1 MNPFPFVSPS
11 PFHLLFGIIKI
22 VLIFSGLFFLLW
34 YYLKQKNG
42 HKPAGN
48 ETGPTGSLTSEV
60 TRVILPLRLQALER
74 FVLFLERIHPSNL
87 VMRLN
92 NPDLTAAQLQTLL
105 VRTIREEFEYNLS
118 QQLYLSQQT
127 WELIKNA
134 KEEMV
139 ALINQ
144 AAAKSGDES
153 MAGVLVKNV
162 FEMVIEKGKLPT
174 ELALDEVR
182 KEFQNL
188 TE

>member
-1 MNPFPFVSPS
+1 
-11 PFHLLFGIIKI
+11 

-48 ETGPTGSLTSEV
+48 ETGPTGSPTTEV

-153 MAGVLVKNV
+153 MAEALVKNV

-182 KEFQNL
+182 KEFQNI